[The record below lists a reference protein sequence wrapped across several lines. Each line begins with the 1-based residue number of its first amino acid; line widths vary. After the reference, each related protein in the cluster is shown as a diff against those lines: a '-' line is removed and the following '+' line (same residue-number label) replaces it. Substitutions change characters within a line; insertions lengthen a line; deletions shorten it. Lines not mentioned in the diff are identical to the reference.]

1 MSRTLK
7 LVAAT
12 LLLGL
17 AVGVWVLPGALQRRV
32 AGVLAARCAGHGG
45 MLCSVERVRFASDG
59 LLLLGLRAQTRDGHG
74 VMVVDRVAVRMQW
87 FRWVM
92 GLQQG
97 VSVRV
102 AGVQLRAAG
111 PAAAL
116 WEALQGRGG
125 GTARRAGRVHLR
137 RLEVQDVAV
146 RVDVQGRTG
155 LPLRGTL
162 EGAGVAWDDA
172 GLATVSWETARM
184 QDALG
189 ALQLGACAVQ
199 RRLDLVT
206 VRCDAFEGDGDLRRA
221 RARVEAF
228 AAEARAWRAALAVGG
243 GRGVARAETVPGEPE
258 EVPPADRARWSASLR
273 GGRVRLR
280 QGEEVVFD
288 LRPATLGAEGH
299 GGALETLRAQ
309 LGGDILGEPAVS
321 ATVTR
326 PEGGRWRVDLE
337 ASGLPLGRIVPWV
350 PGVPWHGAEQ
360 GRFEAQVRVEPT
372 EREGAVEVHG
382 SVRMEAFGI
391 STPGLAREPV
401 DGLTVEAQGHVLVDL
416 VRRRVATAGVH
427 AALNG
432 IRFSV
437 SGWAEHDRAHTALDA
452 SLHVPLMD
460 CDLPRRV
467 LPRVV
472 VGPLLGFEFQGNVG
486 GSAHVAVDTRRLGDT
501 VLDWDVMDACRVLH
515 PSAEANTRRF
525 SGPFVQHVMERG
537 GVERHFITGPGAPTW
552 TSLEAVH
559 PAVLGAVIVREDG
572 GFYRHHG
579 FSRDEVRGALVR
591 NLSLGRFAFGASTLS
606 MQLVKNVFLA
616 REKTLVRKL
625 QEVALTWWMEQTWE
639 KRSIL
644 ELYLNVVEFGPG
656 IYGIGPAARF
666 FFGREPS
673 ELTVLQAAYLATLLP
688 APVPRFAL
696 FERGTVSAETLARLR
711 SVVRNMAAAGHI
723 TAAEAAAAQTETL
736 TFRPARSVVPGASTM
751 AVGPEV
757 TDEMARRQVE
767 ALGVQPSAAPVEE
780 GGGEGEE

>member
-1 MSRTLK
+1 MAAA
-7 LVAAT
+7 LV
-12 LLLGL
+12 LGL
-17 AVGVWVLPGALQRRV
+17 AVGAWVLPGEVQRRV
-32 AGVLAARCAGHGG
+32 ARALAERCAARNG
-45 MLCSVERVRFASDG
+45 MQCTVERVRFASDG
-59 LLLLGLRAQTRDGHG
+59 LLLLGLHAQTRDGHG
-74 VMVVDRVAVRMQW
+74 VLAVDRVAVRLQW

-92 GLQQG
+92 ALPQG

-102 AGVQLRAAG
+102 AGVAVRATG
-111 PAAAL
+111 PTATL
-116 WEALQGRGG
+116 WESLQSRASTTGRR
-125 GTARRAGRVHLR
+125 TGRMHLR
-137 RLEVQDVAV
+137 QLDVRDVAA
-146 RVDVQGRTG
+146 RIDVQGRTG

-162 EGAGVAWDDA
+162 EGGALQWDDTRS
-172 GLATVSWETARM
+172 ATLSWETARV
-184 QDALG
+184 QDAVG
-189 ALQLGACAVQ
+189 AFQLGPCAVQ
-199 RRLDLVT
+199 RRLDLT
-206 VRCDAFEGDGDLRRA
+206 TARCEAFDGDGDLRVARA
-221 RARVEAF
+221 RAEAF
-228 AAEARAWRAALAVGG
+228 EAEARQWRAVLA
-243 GRGVARAETVPGEPE
+243 ARTTATTEAVRPETVPAEAE
-258 EVPPADRARWSASLR
+258 EVAPEDGARWSVQLR

-280 QGEEVVFD
+280 QGREVLFD

-299 GGALETLRAQ
+299 GAQLETLRAQ
-309 LGGDILGEPAVS
+309 LGGDTLGEPAVA

-337 ASGLPLGRIVPWV
+337 ASGLPLDRIVPWV
-350 PGVPWHGAEQ
+350 PGVPWHGTER

-372 EREGAVEVHG
+372 ERDGAVEVHG
-382 SVRMEAFGI
+382 SVRMEDFGI

-401 DGLTVEAQGHVLVDL
+401 DGLTVEARGHVLVDL

-432 IRFSV
+432 IRFSL
-437 SGWAEHDRAHTALDA
+437 SGWAEHDRTHTALDA

-472 VGPLLGFEFQGNVG
+472 VGPLLGFGFQGNVG

-501 VLDWDVMDACRVLH
+501 VLEWDVMDACRVLH

-525 SGPFVQHVMERG
+525 SGPFVQHVIERG

-688 APVPRFAL
+688 APVPRFAI
-696 FERGTVSAETLARLR
+696 FERGTISPETLARLR
-711 SVVRNMAAAGHI
+711 SVARNMAAAGHI
-723 TAAEAAAAQTETL
+723 TAAEAAAAQSETL
-736 TFRPARSVVPGASTM
+736 TFRPARSPVPGASTM
-751 AVGPEV
+751 VVGPEV

-767 ALGVQPSAAPVEE
+767 ALGVRPSAAPSDET
-780 GGGEGEE
+780 GADDGDGPG